1 MEPLNTQGDTAPKS
15 ASRILSFEEF
25 IDQNKGD
32 QNQADDQTPEDGD
45 QVEDQNLLPEPQEGP
60 ADGDSDKNLSINQMD
75 SIQGDEPADVN
86 IEGSE
91 VHNN

>member
-25 IDQNKGD
+25 IDQQKGD
-32 QNQADDQTPEDGD
+32 QTQMDDQTPEEGEQD
-45 QVEDQNLLPEPQEGP
+45 QDQNLLPEPQEGP
-60 ADGDSDKNLSINQMD
+60 DDSNTDNNLSINQMD
-75 SIQGDEPADVN
+75 SVQGDEPADVN

-91 VHNN
+91 VHNK